1 MILSKPPSCAAPAGM
16 CGWRRI
22 SAARSKSRRRPI
34 YDYLKRDRRWAQGNL
49 QHARVLIAQGIRM
62 PSRLHMAMGVM
73 SYLSSPLWLLM
84 LVVSALSLVPYGAPA
99 SDHTALL
106 QLALATVILLYA
118 PKLLALGIALR
129 DPLAVRAHG
138 GTGRLLRSVV
148 WETLFATL
156 FAPVVMLAHSWYVF
170 SILLGIATGWG
181 PQARD
186 RPGVAAV
193 VRDPPL
199 LAAYPDRHGRSVSV
213 VAFRARR
220 SCLVSRRCWPGL
232 LLTIPLVRLTSSL
245 RLGMAA
251 ARRGLFLIPSETVKL
266 PVLER
271 AHRLLAAREQDA
283 RDFRRLVLED
293 SRVQNLH
300 LAMLQESLPPPGLP
314 PERLAELAAAAK
326 RRDTAGFTRADWIA
340 LLSDPGS
347 IALASS
353 A

>member
-1 MILSKPPSCAAPAGM
+1 
-16 CGWRRI
+16 
-22 SAARSKSRRRPI
+22 
-34 YDYLKRDRRWAQGNL
+34 
-49 QHARVLIAQGIRM
+49 M

-99 SDHTALL
+99 GDRTALL

-118 PKLLALGIALR
+118 PKLLALGIMLR

-138 GTGRLLRSVV
+138 GPGRLLRSVV

-181 PQARD
+181 PQARTD
-186 RPGVAAV
+186 RALPLWFVIRRYWPHTLIGMGAAYLLW
-193 VRDPPL
+193 RFAPDDLAWYTPL
-199 LAAYPDRHGRSVSV
+199 LA
-213 VAFRARR
+213 
-220 SCLVSRRCWPGL
+220 GL

-271 AHRLLAAREQDA
+271 AHRLLAAREHDA

-300 LAMLQESLPPPGLP
+300 LTLLQESLPPPGLP

-326 RRDTAGFTRADWIA
+326 RRDTAGFSRADWIA